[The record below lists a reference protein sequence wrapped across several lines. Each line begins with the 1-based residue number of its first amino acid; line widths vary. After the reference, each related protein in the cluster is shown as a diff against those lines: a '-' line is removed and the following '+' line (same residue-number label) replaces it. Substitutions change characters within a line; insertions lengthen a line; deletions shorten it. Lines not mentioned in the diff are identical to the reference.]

1 MIALGLIEFFVF
13 LMAVGRARGT
23 YQLPAPATSGNE
35 MFERYFRV
43 QMNTIEQL
51 VIFLPSILLF
61 ARYVHPLIAA
71 ALGLVFVIGRWV
83 YFRSYVKDPRKR
95 CSMGFGLSVIPNLAL
110 LVGGLIGAIVWLVRT
125 AAGLK
130 KRARTASG
138 GRAAPAAGQRE
149 RDQRDA
155 DDAERRRRN

>member
-1 MIALGLIEFFVF
+1 MTLVHIVIALALIEFFVF

-83 YFRSYVKDPRKR
+83 YFKGYVKDPTKR
-95 CSMGFGLSVIPNLAL
+95 STGFGLSAAPNLIL
-110 LVGGLIGAIVWLVRT
+110 LVGGLIGAIVWL
-125 AAGLK
+125 
-130 KRARTASG
+130 ARYASTS
-138 GRAAPAAGQRE
+138 
-149 RDQRDA
+149 
-155 DDAERRRRN
+155 

>member
-1 MIALGLIEFFVF
+1 MSLVHIVIALALIEFFVF
-13 LMAVGRARGT
+13 LMAVGRARAT

-83 YFRSYVKDPRKR
+83 YFRSYVKDPKKR
-95 CSMGFGLSVIPNLAL
+95 SMGFGLSVIPNLAL
-110 LVGGLIGAIVWLVRT
+110 LVGGLIGAIIWLVRT
-125 AAGLK
+125 AA
-130 KRARTASG
+130 A
-138 GRAAPAAGQRE
+138 
-149 RDQRDA
+149 
-155 DDAERRRRN
+155 